1 MVYETGLIMSV
12 ETMIQDLVQQI
23 GQMTVTDLNKLV
35 KGLEQAFGV
44 TAAMQV
50 SGGAAAPAA
59 SGETKSAEKT
69 EYKITIKEAGE
80 KKIDVIKAIRKIVA
94 NISLGDAK
102 AMAENAPAV
111 VAEALPK
118 DKAMEAKKLLEEA
131 GAKVE
136 LA

>member
-1 MVYETGLIMSV
+1 MVFKTGLIMSV

-23 GQMTVTDLNKLV
+23 GQMTVSDLNKLV

-44 TAAMQV
+44 SAAMQV
-50 SGGAAAPAA
+50 SGAAAPAA
-59 SGETKSAEKT
+59 AAEAKSAEKN
-69 EYKITIKEAGE
+69 EYKITIKESGE

-102 AMAENAPAV
+102 AMAENTPAV

>member
-1 MVYETGLIMSV
+1 MVYKTGLIMSV

-23 GQMTVTDLNKLV
+23 GEMSVSDLNKLV

-44 TAAMQV
+44 SAAMQV
-50 SGGAAAPAA
+50 GAGAAAPAA
-59 SGETKSAEKT
+59 AGETKAAEKT
-69 EYKITIKEAGE
+69 EYKITIKESGE

-102 AMAENAPAV
+102 AMAENTPAV

-136 LA
+136 LV

>member
-1 MVYETGLIMSV
+1 MVFKTGLIMSV

-23 GQMTVTDLNKLV
+23 GQMTVSDLNKLV

-44 TAAMQV
+44 SAAMQV
-50 SGGAAAPAA
+50 SGAAAPAA
-59 SGETKSAEKT
+59 AAEAKSTEKN
-69 EYKITIKEAGE
+69 EYKITIKESGE

-102 AMAENAPAV
+102 AMAENTPAV

>member
-1 MVYETGLIMSV
+1 MVFKTGLIMSV

-23 GQMTVTDLNKLV
+23 GQMTVSDLNKLV
-35 KGLEQAFGV
+35 KGLEEAFGV
-44 TAAMQV
+44 SAAMQV
-50 SGGAAAPAA
+50 SGAAAPAA
-59 SGETKSAEKT
+59 AAEAKSAEKT
-69 EYKITIKEAGE
+69 EYKITIKESGE

-102 AMAENAPAV
+102 AMAENTPAV

>member
-1 MVYETGLIMSV
+1 MSV

-23 GQMTVTDLNKLV
+23 GQMTVADLNKLV

-44 TAAMQV
+44 SAAMPV
-50 SGGAAAPAA
+50 GAAAPAA
-59 SGETKSAEKT
+59 AAAEAKSAEKT
-69 EYKITIKEAGE
+69 EYKVTLKAAGD

-102 AMAENAPAV
+102 AMAEAAETAPAV
-111 VAEALPK
+111 VVEALPK
-118 DKAMEAKKLLEEA
+118 DKALEAKKLLEEA
-131 GAKVE
+131 GATVE

>member
-1 MVYETGLIMSV
+1 MSV

-23 GQMTVTDLNKLV
+23 GQMTVSDLNKLV
-35 KGLEQAFGV
+35 KGLEEAFGV
-44 TAAMQV
+44 SAAMQV
-50 SGGAAAPAA
+50 SGAAAPAA
-59 SGETKSAEKT
+59 AAEAKSAEKT
-69 EYKITIKEAGE
+69 EYKITIKESGE

-102 AMAENAPAV
+102 AMAENTPAV

>member
-1 MVYETGLIMSV
+1 MSV

-23 GQMTVTDLNKLV
+23 GQMTVSDLNKLV

-44 TAAMQV
+44 SAAM
-50 SGGAAAPAA
+50 SMGAGASAPAA
-59 SGETKSAEKT
+59 AAEAKSAEKT
-69 EYKITIKEAGE
+69 EYKITITEAGD

-102 AMAENAPAV
+102 AMAENTPAIV
-111 VAEALPK
+111 SEALPK
-118 DKAMEAKKLLEEA
+118 DKALEAKKLLEEA